1 MNRLVSTASVI
12 SKLLGPVFP
21 SASYLERQVSAEY
34 ENLLAA
40 QDKLP
45 LAEERVAAELTCPS
59 YPRHL
64 SSKALAVKK
73 RFRLAFSFNPE
84 MIKTQE
90 TKWGSWNRVIDSS
103 NVRVSGRCIST
114 GCVHWTGTTCRLGT
128 AVASVQ
134 IVRKPV
140 EHCSIRASCR
150 WFNENSYSACRACQ
164 YLPYSKLF
172 DTVDGTEADSSTNGV
187 SFIDMRDTFGS

>member
-1 MNRLVSTASVI
+1 MVSTASLV
-12 SKLLGPVFP
+12 SRLLGPVIP

-34 ENLLAA
+34 ENLLTP
-40 QDKLP
+40 QNKLP
-45 LAEERVAAELTCPS
+45 LAEEGVAAELTCPS

-64 SSKALAVKK
+64 ASKVLAVKR

-84 MIKTQE
+84 TIKAQE
-90 TKWGSWNRVIDSS
+90 TTGWFGNRAIDSS

-114 GCVHWTGTTCRLGT
+114 GCVHWTGATCRLGT

-172 DTVDGTEADSSTNGV
+172 DTVDGIEADSSTKGV
-187 SFIDMRDTFGS
+187 SFLDTRDTFGS